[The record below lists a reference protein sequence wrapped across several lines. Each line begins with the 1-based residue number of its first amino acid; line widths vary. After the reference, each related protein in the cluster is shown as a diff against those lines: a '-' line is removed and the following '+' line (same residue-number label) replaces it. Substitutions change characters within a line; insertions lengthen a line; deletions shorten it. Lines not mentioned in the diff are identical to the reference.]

1 MTKINMLIYESKSS
15 IQIVNQAQ
23 MLIYRLVTKPQIII
37 LTSTYILCYY
47 LLYNYDFREKNKS
60 AGREVS
66 WFLDWKSYRVLT
78 WS

>member
-1 MTKINMLIYESKSS
+1 
-15 IQIVNQAQ
+15 
-23 MLIYRLVTKPQIII
+23 MLIYRLVTKSQIII

-47 LLYNYDFREKNKS
+47 LSYNYDFREKNKS

-66 WFLDWKSYRVLT
+66 WFLDLKNYRVLT